1 MGSRIS
7 QIGGSF
13 FLPAAKHKDAFQA
26 AQPIYGSYVEEGSTR
41 NCFNLLEILSLWGYR
56 ATVDT
61 EGNFV
66 KLQCTNEKLGDEHK
80 VFVAIA
86 PYVRAGSYLE
96 MTGDHGW
103 WRWMWNGITCVEESP
118 YDSKPKPNA
127 ATDKGVG
134 KLLNSILVTCLGG
147 PGGDPDEHHLTA
159 AAKAFVA
166 LKKLGLPITN
176 EWAESSLRGRN
187 TYVIDFLEAE
197 GLSKSGLFDGTAAT
211 PRSL

>member
-1 MGSRIS
+1 MGTRIS
-7 QIGGSF
+7 QISGSF
-13 FLPAAKHKDAFQA
+13 FLPAAKHKDAFQT
-26 AQPIYGSYVEEGSTR
+26 AQPIYGSYVEEGATR
-41 NCFNLLEILSLWGYR
+41 NCVNLLEILSLWGYR

-66 KLQCTNEKLGDEHK
+66 KLQCNNEKLGDEHK

-103 WRWMWNGITCVEESP
+103 WRWVWNGTTCVEEFP
-118 YDSKPKPNA
+118 DDSKPKPNA
-127 ATDKGVG
+127 ATNKEVIG

-147 PGGDPDEHHLTA
+147 PGGGPDSHHLEA
-159 AAKAFVA
+159 AAKAFVV
-166 LKKLGLPITN
+166 LKKLGLPVTV
-176 EWAESSLRGRN
+176 EGVESSLRGRN

-197 GLSKSGLFDGTAAT
+197 GLSNGGLFDG
-211 PRSL
+211 RSR